1 MAARFP
7 IFDNHIHLRPEFQ
20 GVLAA
25 KAFEKAGGTAFLL
38 THAPY
43 DDIPIHRGEDYGPA
57 YEKTIRMAEAV
68 RAATGVQVFVALG
81 PYPVDLLN
89 LRETIGSA
97 AAVDAIRKGI
107 DLAAAHIAGE
117 RAVAFGEIGRP
128 HFPVDAEIVTACNE
142 LLGYAMAR
150 AKELDCAVVLHT
162 EDPTRETFAGLARI
176 AANAR
181 LDPKRVV
188 KHHST
193 PLTRTEDTHGLVPS
207 ILAKEDLGVEALK
220 VATSGSNRCMFRWA
234 TFLPR
239 TPPRHCRRAYSGRI
253 RQAPVRPL
261 CPHSW
266 PGSRRLGRAPGRRRP
281 RGPSSRREIDE
292 PGKNFIIR
300 TPAIASSPSGFSM
313 KRNRV
318 QDLPVSAYM
327 STDLVTATPDDTLG
341 DVLGKMKSNDV
352 HELPVLERKKLAGV
366 VTMRELMR
374 RRNLP
379 PTTKVS
385 TVLEIAPEINPDTA
399 LPEAAE
405 KMISAGFRAVPV
417 VKGKS
422 LIGIVSRS
430 DIVRALVDTRAVEG
444 LSVREF
450 MTPNPQCV
458 AEDDTV
464 EHAVQIMRSLGE
476 RSVPVVDKNRH
487 LKGVVGLKD
496 VVELFARPKVR
507 EHYGERAGREAK
519 VGLEVKGVMRYPPY
533 TVGPDADVQRAAEL
547 MAKNH
552 ISSIIVAE
560 RDEPVGI
567 ITNQDLMQF
576 LAGLR
581 ERQQLFVE
589 IGGLEDDPKD
599 TYDEIYDIVQK
610 EMRRIAPLVEPRT
623 LAIHLQKYKPEGD
636 RWKYSLRA
644 RFTTAHRIYYAHHF
658 DWDLHVALT
667 GLLETLYKRIVKE
680 KERKVTERKRHHS
693 A

>member
-1 MAARFP
+1 
-7 IFDNHIHLRPEFQ
+7 
-20 GVLAA
+20 
-25 KAFEKAGGTAFLL
+25 
-38 THAPY
+38 
-43 DDIPIHRGEDYGPA
+43 
-57 YEKTIRMAEAV
+57 
-68 RAATGVQVFVALG
+68 
-81 PYPVDLLN
+81 
-89 LRETIGSA
+89 
-97 AAVDAIRKGI
+97 
-107 DLAAAHIAGE
+107 
-117 RAVAFGEIGRP
+117 
-128 HFPVDAEIVTACNE
+128 
-142 LLGYAMAR
+142 
-150 AKELDCAVVLHT
+150 
-162 EDPTRETFAGLARI
+162 
-176 AANAR
+176 
-181 LDPKRVV
+181 
-188 KHHST
+188 
-193 PLTRTEDTHGLVPS
+193 
-207 ILAKEDLGVEALK
+207 
-220 VATSGSNRCMFRWA
+220 
-234 TFLPR
+234 
-239 TPPRHCRRAYSGRI
+239 
-253 RQAPVRPL
+253 
-261 CPHSW
+261 
-266 PGSRRLGRAPGRRRP
+266 
-281 RGPSSRREIDE
+281 
-292 PGKNFIIR
+292 
-300 TPAIASSPSGFSM
+300 M
-313 KRNRV
+313 KRNKV

-385 TVLEIAPEINPDTA
+385 TVLEIAPEINPETA
-399 LPEAAE
+399 LPEVAE

-422 LIGIVSRS
+422 LLGIISRT
-430 DIVRALVDTRAVEG
+430 DIVRALVETRALEG
-444 LSVREF
+444 IVVRDF

-507 EHYGERAGREAK
+507 EKYGERAGREEKIA
-519 VGLEVKGVMRYPPY
+519 LEVKSVMRYPPF
-533 TVGPDADVQRAAEL
+533 TVGPDADVHRAADV

-552 ISSIIVAE
+552 VSSIIVTE
-560 RDEPVGI
+560 KDEPVGI
-567 ITNQDLMQF
+567 ITTQDLMQF

-589 IGGLEDDPKD
+589 IGGLEDDPKE
-599 TYDEIYDIVQK
+599 TYDEIYDVVQK
-610 EMRRIAPLVEPRT
+610 EMRRIAPLVQPRT

>member
-1 MAARFP
+1 
-7 IFDNHIHLRPEFQ
+7 
-20 GVLAA
+20 
-25 KAFEKAGGTAFLL
+25 
-38 THAPY
+38 
-43 DDIPIHRGEDYGPA
+43 
-57 YEKTIRMAEAV
+57 
-68 RAATGVQVFVALG
+68 
-81 PYPVDLLN
+81 
-89 LRETIGSA
+89 
-97 AAVDAIRKGI
+97 
-107 DLAAAHIAGE
+107 
-117 RAVAFGEIGRP
+117 
-128 HFPVDAEIVTACNE
+128 
-142 LLGYAMAR
+142 
-150 AKELDCAVVLHT
+150 
-162 EDPTRETFAGLARI
+162 
-176 AANAR
+176 
-181 LDPKRVV
+181 
-188 KHHST
+188 
-193 PLTRTEDTHGLVPS
+193 
-207 ILAKEDLGVEALK
+207 
-220 VATSGSNRCMFRWA
+220 
-234 TFLPR
+234 
-239 TPPRHCRRAYSGRI
+239 
-253 RQAPVRPL
+253 
-261 CPHSW
+261 
-266 PGSRRLGRAPGRRRP
+266 
-281 RGPSSRREIDE
+281 
-292 PGKNFIIR
+292 
-300 TPAIASSPSGFSM
+300 M

-327 STDLVTATPDDTLG
+327 STDLVTATLDDTLG
-341 DVLGKMKSNDV
+341 DILGKMKSNDV

-385 TVLEIAPEINPDTA
+385 NVLEIAPEITPDTA

-444 LSVREF
+444 VAVREF

-507 EHYGERAGREAK
+507 EHYGERAGREEK

-533 TVGPDADVQRAAEL
+533 TVGPDADVHHAAEL

-552 ISSIIVAE
+552 ISSIIVTE
-560 RDEPVGI
+560 NDEPVGI
-567 ITNQDLMQF
+567 ITTQDLMQF

>member
-1 MAARFP
+1 
-7 IFDNHIHLRPEFQ
+7 
-20 GVLAA
+20 
-25 KAFEKAGGTAFLL
+25 
-38 THAPY
+38 
-43 DDIPIHRGEDYGPA
+43 
-57 YEKTIRMAEAV
+57 
-68 RAATGVQVFVALG
+68 
-81 PYPVDLLN
+81 
-89 LRETIGSA
+89 
-97 AAVDAIRKGI
+97 
-107 DLAAAHIAGE
+107 
-117 RAVAFGEIGRP
+117 
-128 HFPVDAEIVTACNE
+128 
-142 LLGYAMAR
+142 
-150 AKELDCAVVLHT
+150 
-162 EDPTRETFAGLARI
+162 
-176 AANAR
+176 
-181 LDPKRVV
+181 
-188 KHHST
+188 
-193 PLTRTEDTHGLVPS
+193 
-207 ILAKEDLGVEALK
+207 
-220 VATSGSNRCMFRWA
+220 
-234 TFLPR
+234 
-239 TPPRHCRRAYSGRI
+239 
-253 RQAPVRPL
+253 
-261 CPHSW
+261 
-266 PGSRRLGRAPGRRRP
+266 
-281 RGPSSRREIDE
+281 
-292 PGKNFIIR
+292 
-300 TPAIASSPSGFSM
+300 M

-444 LSVREF
+444 VAVREF

-507 EHYGERAGREAK
+507 EHYGERAGREEK

-533 TVGPDADVQRAAEL
+533 TVGPDADVHHAAEL

-552 ISSIIVAE
+552 ISSIIVTE
-560 RDEPVGI
+560 NDEPVGI
-567 ITNQDLMQF
+567 ITTQDLMQF

>member
-1 MAARFP
+1 
-7 IFDNHIHLRPEFQ
+7 
-20 GVLAA
+20 
-25 KAFEKAGGTAFLL
+25 
-38 THAPY
+38 
-43 DDIPIHRGEDYGPA
+43 
-57 YEKTIRMAEAV
+57 
-68 RAATGVQVFVALG
+68 
-81 PYPVDLLN
+81 
-89 LRETIGSA
+89 
-97 AAVDAIRKGI
+97 
-107 DLAAAHIAGE
+107 
-117 RAVAFGEIGRP
+117 
-128 HFPVDAEIVTACNE
+128 
-142 LLGYAMAR
+142 
-150 AKELDCAVVLHT
+150 
-162 EDPTRETFAGLARI
+162 
-176 AANAR
+176 
-181 LDPKRVV
+181 
-188 KHHST
+188 
-193 PLTRTEDTHGLVPS
+193 
-207 ILAKEDLGVEALK
+207 
-220 VATSGSNRCMFRWA
+220 
-234 TFLPR
+234 
-239 TPPRHCRRAYSGRI
+239 
-253 RQAPVRPL
+253 
-261 CPHSW
+261 
-266 PGSRRLGRAPGRRRP
+266 
-281 RGPSSRREIDE
+281 
-292 PGKNFIIR
+292 
-300 TPAIASSPSGFSM
+300 M

-379 PTTKVS
+379 PATKVS
-385 TVLEIAPEINPDTA
+385 TVLEIAPEISPDTA

-444 LSVREF
+444 VAVREF

-507 EHYGERAGREAK
+507 EHYGEWAGREEK

-533 TVGPDADVQRAAEL
+533 TVGPDADVHRAAEL

-552 ISSIIVAE
+552 VSSIIVTE
-560 RDEPVGI
+560 NDEPVGI
-567 ITNQDLMQF
+567 ITTQDLMQF

-667 GLLETLYKRIVKE
+667 GLLETLHKRIVKE

>member
-1 MAARFP
+1 
-7 IFDNHIHLRPEFQ
+7 
-20 GVLAA
+20 
-25 KAFEKAGGTAFLL
+25 
-38 THAPY
+38 
-43 DDIPIHRGEDYGPA
+43 
-57 YEKTIRMAEAV
+57 
-68 RAATGVQVFVALG
+68 
-81 PYPVDLLN
+81 
-89 LRETIGSA
+89 
-97 AAVDAIRKGI
+97 
-107 DLAAAHIAGE
+107 
-117 RAVAFGEIGRP
+117 
-128 HFPVDAEIVTACNE
+128 
-142 LLGYAMAR
+142 
-150 AKELDCAVVLHT
+150 
-162 EDPTRETFAGLARI
+162 
-176 AANAR
+176 
-181 LDPKRVV
+181 
-188 KHHST
+188 
-193 PLTRTEDTHGLVPS
+193 
-207 ILAKEDLGVEALK
+207 
-220 VATSGSNRCMFRWA
+220 
-234 TFLPR
+234 
-239 TPPRHCRRAYSGRI
+239 
-253 RQAPVRPL
+253 
-261 CPHSW
+261 
-266 PGSRRLGRAPGRRRP
+266 
-281 RGPSSRREIDE
+281 
-292 PGKNFIIR
+292 
-300 TPAIASSPSGFSM
+300 M

-385 TVLEIAPEINPDTA
+385 NVLEIAPEITPDTA

-444 LSVREF
+444 VAVREF

-507 EHYGERAGREAK
+507 EHYGERAGREEK

-533 TVGPDADVQRAAEL
+533 TVGPDADVHHAAEL

-552 ISSIIVAE
+552 ISSIIVTE
-560 RDEPVGI
+560 NDEPVGI
-567 ITNQDLMQF
+567 ITTQDLMQF